1 MEYINLSELKTHP
14 QYKNAI
20 SLIGDDGM
28 VFTYEE
34 LTIRIFTPVIAVLFI
49 EQRYPELMDAYC
61 RGYQLACEDMG
72 RRYPTPQA
80 VAKDLQIIYD
90 NLKKKINISPVNV
103 TAQNMAEIGSLA
115 GMLGT
120 IIEWVYMFPESLK
133 NIVKPPENKPESHR
147 LTHAQIAL
155 ICAYEGREI
164 TKSNCNEIAGK
175 HGWNSPTSG
184 ESIRQEFCIWQQPTN
199 RHGNP
204 DAVTSQ
210 KLKNKITLIEG
221 IIPMLSKT
229 HRQRAIDEVLILK
242 SHLLNIYDEE
252 L

>member
-1 MEYINLSELKTHP
+1 MEYFDLNKLKTLP
-14 QYKNAI
+14 PYKNAI

-28 VFTYEE
+28 GFTYEGI
-34 LTIRIFTPVIAVLFI
+34 TIKIFNPVIATLFM
-49 EQRYPELMDAYC
+49 ERLYPELMEAYC
-61 RGYQLACEDMG
+61 NGYEKAREEMEKL
-72 RRYPTPQA
+72 YPDPPA
-80 VAKDLQIIYD
+80 AAKDLKAVYD
-90 NLKKKINISPVNV
+90 KLRKKTNVSPAIVN
-103 TAQNMAEIGSLA
+103 AQNMADFGALA
-115 GMLGT
+115 GMLAT
-120 IIEWVYMFPESLK
+120 IFEWFYMYPESLK
-133 NIVKPPENKPESHR
+133 NIVKPTENKPESHR